1 MIELVIKKFLDGQ
14 LDVPS
19 FFEHKP
25 NMPESYVILEKTG
38 SGGSDYVHSAT
49 FAFQSYAPSLQK
61 AAELNEKV
69 KKVVEDLITV
79 NEVSGVH
86 HNSDYNFT
94 DTETKQYRYQAVYD
108 INYFKKGGVVLTT
121 EARRQNTES
130 TGGKN
135 MTTAS
140 ASNVTA
146 AKPKIGGAVST
157 APAGTT
163 LPTNAKTDLDAA
175 FETLGYISDDGLTNA
190 NSPESKAIKAWG
202 GQTVLSSQT
211 EKKDTFK
218 YKLIEGLNIEV
229 LKEVYGP
236 DNVSGTL
243 ETGITVKANGK
254 ELPEHCLVIDTLLKN
269 GYVKRVVIP
278 RGKVSE
284 IGEISYKDGEPI
296 GYELTITALPD
307 NSENTHYE
315 YIQGA

>member
-1 MIELVIKKFLDGQ
+1 
-14 LDVPS
+14 
-19 FFEHKP
+19 
-25 NMPESYVILEKTG
+25 
-38 SGGSDYVHSAT
+38 
-49 FAFQSYAPSLQK
+49 
-61 AAELNEKV
+61 
-69 KKVVEDLITV
+69 
-79 NEVSGVH
+79 
-86 HNSDYNFT
+86 
-94 DTETKQYRYQAVYD
+94 
-108 INYFKKGGVVLTT
+108 
-121 EARRQNTES
+121 
-130 TGGKN
+130 

-157 APAGTT
+157 APAGTN
-163 LPTNAKTDLDAA
+163 LPTNAKTVLDVA
-175 FETLGYISDDGLTNA
+175 FKTLGYISEDGLTNE
-190 NSPESKAIKAWG
+190 NSPESEEVKAWG

-218 YKLIEGLNIEV
+218 YKLIESLNVEV

-243 ETGITVKANGK
+243 ETGITITANSK
-254 ELPEHCLVIDTLLKN
+254 ELPEHILVIDTLLKN